1 MTGIAIPPI
10 EPGTSAE
17 GPLWPVVV
25 AAIVLLVVV
34 AAAIWTYFRTR
45 PAHRVREERD
55 ERDLEL
61 LKAA

>member
-17 GPLWPVVV
+17 GPLWPGVV

-45 PAHRVREERD
+45 PIHRVREERD
-55 ERDLEL
+55 EQDVEL

>member
-10 EPGTSAE
+10 QPGTSVE
-17 GPLWPVVV
+17 GPLWPAVV
-25 AAIVLLVVV
+25 AAIVLVVVV

-45 PAHRVREERD
+45 QVHEARQERD
-55 ERDLEL
+55 EHDLEL